1 MVVNKTEIAKE
12 IAMEMD
18 ISERTA
24 SKMITTVFDYIID
37 MVAEG
42 NEVLIT
48 DFGKFY
54 KAEVKERTVF
64 GYTTP
69 AHMVPK
75 FKAGKAFKDAVS

>member
-1 MVVNKTEIAKE
+1 MVVNKAEIAKE

-42 NEVLIT
+42 NEVMIPG
-48 DFGKFY
+48 FGKFY
-54 KAEVKERTVF
+54 ASEI
-64 GYTTP
+64 GHTTLS
-69 AHMVPK
+69 HYVPK
-75 FKAGKAFKDAVS
+75 FKAGKVFKDALS

>member
-12 IAMEMD
+12 IAIEMD

-42 NEVLIT
+42 NEVMIPG
-48 DFGKFY
+48 FGKFY
-54 KAEVKERTVF
+54 GAYVKERTTF

-69 AHMVPK
+69 THMVPK

>member
-37 MVAEG
+37 TVADG
-42 NEVLIT
+42 NEVMIPG
-48 DFGKFY
+48 FGKFY
-54 KAEVKERTVF
+54 ASEI
-64 GYTTP
+64 GGHTTLS
-69 AHMVPK
+69 HYVPK
-75 FKAGKAFKDAVS
+75 FKAGKVFKDALS